1 MACWYT
7 EGPGCIYIVCM
18 CVYDLVEGS
27 GCVYV
32 CVCILPCRGSRLCCR
47 AWLAGRS
54 TCVCSPASCSAAVT
68 CSRRTTPTHT
78 HTIIPNPSPN
88 ASPSTSPNIR
98 SSTSPNTSPASNYTK
113 HTHTHNYSQPTHTI
127 ISNPSPST
135 SSNIRSSIS
144 PKISPASCSAAVA
157 RSHRTRHTDIH

>member
-1 MACWYT
+1 MTLWKGQGACMY
-7 EGPGCIYIVCM
+7 
-18 CVYDLVEGS
+18 
-27 GCVYV
+27 
-32 CVCILPCRGSRLCCR
+32 VCILPCRGSRLCCR

-113 HTHTHNYSQPTHTI
+113 HTHTHNYSQPTHTQLFPI
-127 ISNPSPST
+127 QALALVPTLDLALAPRLVLHHVLLLWHVATELDTQTYTNR
-135 SSNIRSSIS
+135 N
-144 PKISPASCSAAVA
+144 AS
-157 RSHRTRHTDIH
+157 

>member
-1 MACWYT
+1 MTLWKGQGACMY
-7 EGPGCIYIVCM
+7 
-18 CVYDLVEGS
+18 
-27 GCVYV
+27 
-32 CVCILPCRGSRLCCR
+32 VCILPCRGSRLCCR

-113 HTHTHNYSQPTHTI
+113 HTQLFPIQVLALVPTLVLHHVLLLWH
-127 ISNPSPST
+127 
-135 SSNIRSSIS
+135 
-144 PKISPASCSAAVA
+144 VA
-157 RSHRTRHTDIH
+157 TELDTQTYTNRNVS